1 MKVIEIPWSVVETD
15 ALTLTVRFVVTS
27 KIVVAC
33 RKVLP
38 TVWFAVTSTAP
49 AGAFG
54 TVNA

>member
-1 MKVIEIPWSVVETD
+1 VIEIPWSVVFTEGVT
-15 ALTLTVRFVVTS
+15 TTVRFVVTS

-33 RKVLP
+33 RNVLP
-38 TVWFAVTSTAP
+38 TVWFAVTSTGP